1 MATLLGGERWL
12 EDFDWYVKGTSDED
26 DDYFDSDDDYPRR
39 EDQVKYDITIQD
51 D

>member
-12 EDFDWYVKGTSDED
+12 EDFDWYVPSNAED
-26 DDYFDSDDDYPRR
+26 DEWFDSDDDYPRR
-39 EDQVKYDITIQD
+39 EEQTKYDITIQD